1 MKKCTTLLI
10 MTALMIPFLSS
21 AQDAESDAFSKDIA
35 KLFELNGSQKTYAAI
50 IPQILNSMKG
60 MRNDVPDE
68 AWKELEKEFLGE
80 SVTELNNLLI
90 PIYKKHF
97 THEDV
102 KGMIAFFESPI
113 GKKLAEKT
121 PVISQESMAV
131 GQQWGMQ
138 IGTRV
143 GEKLSKKGY

>member
-1 MKKCTTLLI
+1 MKKCKLLVVVI
-10 MTALMIPFLSS
+10 ALMTPFFTF
-21 AQDAESDAFSKDIA
+21 AQEAEQDAFSKDIA
-35 KLFELNGSQKTYAAI
+35 RLFELNGSEKTYAAI

-60 MRNDVPDE
+60 LHTDVPAE
-68 AWKELEKEFLGE
+68 AWAELEKEFLKE
-80 SVTELNNLLI
+80 SITDLTKLLT

-102 KGMIAFFESPI
+102 KSMIAFFETPV
-113 GKKLAEKT
+113 GRKLAEKT
-121 PVISQESMAV
+121 PIISQESMAV

>member
-1 MKKCTTLLI
+1 MKNCKTLFVV
-10 MTALMIPFLSS
+10 TALMMPMFGF
-21 AQDAESDAFSKDIA
+21 AQDAESDAFAQDIA
-35 KLFELNGSQKTYAAI
+35 KLFELNGSEKTYAAV

-60 MRNDVPDE
+60 MHSDVPAE
-68 AWKELEKEFLGE
+68 AWEELEKEFLKE
-80 SVTELNNLLI
+80 SITELSKLLI

-97 THEDV
+97 THDEV
-102 KGMIAFFESPI
+102 KSMIAFFESPV

-121 PVISQESMAV
+121 PLISQESMAV

-143 GEKLSKKGY
+143 GEKLTKKGY